1 MSAGIAAPL
10 IGLWLRRFARMLL
23 LMAAALVT
31 VQVLRRGWADADY
44 RQALWWS
51 AIAAALSASMNTW
64 WAARHGCG
72 LRR

>member
-23 LMAAALVT
+23 VMAVALAS
-31 VQVLRRGWADADY
+31 VQVLRRGWGDADY
-44 RQALWWS
+44 LQALWWS
-51 AIAAALSASMNTW
+51 AIAAALSASINTW
-64 WAARHGCG
+64 WASRRGCG